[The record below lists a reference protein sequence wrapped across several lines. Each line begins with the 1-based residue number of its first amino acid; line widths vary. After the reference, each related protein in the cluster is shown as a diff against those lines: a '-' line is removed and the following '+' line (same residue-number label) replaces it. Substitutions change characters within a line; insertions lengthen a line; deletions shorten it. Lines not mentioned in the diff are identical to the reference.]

1 MKLPSYINA
10 FTCKPL
16 HTVPLD
22 SLLKIMYKSSQREI
36 STVISMPFMLHNVW
50 DKISAKEVDTV
61 SISGDL
67 TLVWITMNEET
78 DGTDVDND
86 GGG

>member
-1 MKLPSYINA
+1 
-10 FTCKPL
+10 
-16 HTVPLD
+16 
-22 SLLKIMYKSSQREI
+22 MYKSSQREI
-36 STVISMPFMLHNVW
+36 STVITMPFMLHNVW